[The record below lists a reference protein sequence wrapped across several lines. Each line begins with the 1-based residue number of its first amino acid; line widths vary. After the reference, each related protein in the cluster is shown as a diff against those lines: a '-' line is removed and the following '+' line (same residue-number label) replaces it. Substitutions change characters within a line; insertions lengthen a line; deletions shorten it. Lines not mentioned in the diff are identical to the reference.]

1 MISID
6 TALLRELVSASSVAN
21 DAIDNAVDALNR
33 VSTHNDWG
41 CKEKYAIN
49 EYAITNRNK
58 IKQLQE
64 NSRGF
69 LNVITQVSNEFETSE
84 NSIINLFSSV
94 ESLLSGMLSI
104 PVAVVTNG
112 HTHTGTPVGSFTSN
126 FESIIAE
133 WQKNNTPYYV
143 NMTTGDKIYADG
155 TVVEGNFDPF
165 KYVGNPLDDFT
176 KNNLT
181 EAISVCNFEDIDL

>member
-64 NSRGF
+64 NSREF

-84 NSIINLFSSV
+84 NSIIDLFSSV

-104 PVAVVTNG
+104 PVSVVTNG
-112 HTHTGTPVGSFTSN
+112 HTHTGTNQLGFAEN
-126 FESIIAE
+126 FADIISK
-133 WQKNNTPYYV
+133 WQKSIEWKPIDDIAVPICAN
-143 NMTTGDKIYADG
+143 
-155 TVVEGNFDPF
+155 PF
-165 KYVGNPLDDFT
+165 ETYTRNS
-176 KNNLT
+176 LT
-181 EAISVCNFEDIDL
+181 DAISVCNFEDINLG

>member
-21 DAIDNAVDALNR
+21 NAIDNAVDALNR

-84 NSIINLFSSV
+84 NSIIDLFSSV

-104 PVAVVTNG
+104 PVSIVANG
-112 HTHTGTPVGSFTSN
+112 NTHTGTNAGIISGN
-126 FESIIAE
+126 FEEIFRDFSKRLFANDGGNVGYIE
-133 WQKNNTPYYV
+133 TPDHLKDIGIYYMGV
-143 NMTTGDKIYADG
+143 KADSMG
-155 TVVEGNFDPF
+155 SYTA
-165 KYVGNPLDDFT
+165 
-176 KNNLT
+176 NNLT
-181 EAISVCNFEDIDL
+181 EPIAVCNFEDINLG

>member
-6 TALLRELVSASSVAN
+6 TAN
-21 DAIDNAVDALNR
+21 NAIDNAVDALNR

-84 NSIINLFSSV
+84 NSIIDLFSSV

-104 PVAVVTNG
+104 PVSIVANG
-112 HTHTGTPVGSFTSN
+112 NTHTGTNAGIISGN
-126 FESIIAE
+126 FEEIFRDFSKRLFANDGGNVGYIE
-133 WQKNNTPYYV
+133 TPDHLKDIGIYYMGV
-143 NMTTGDKIYADG
+143 KADSMG
-155 TVVEGNFDPF
+155 SYTA
-165 KYVGNPLDDFT
+165 
-176 KNNLT
+176 NNLT
-181 EAISVCNFEDIDL
+181 EPIAVCNFEDINLG

>member
-69 LNVITQVSNEFETSE
+69 LNVITQVSNEFEASE
-84 NSIINLFSSV
+84 KSILDMFSSV
-94 ESLLSGMLSI
+94 ESIISEVISI
-104 PVAVVTNG
+104 PPQVINIASKTAKNIFEQIKTKVDLEQIKKGWASTNPSLENYQWA
-112 HTHTGTPVGSFTSN
+112 TIWKP
-126 FESIIAE
+126 I
-133 WQKNNTPYYV
+133 Q
-143 NMTTGDKIYADG
+143 
-155 TVVEGNFDPF
+155 
-165 KYVGNPLDDFT
+165 
-176 KNNLT
+176 
-181 EAISVCNFEDIDL
+181 VCTFEDINLE

>member
-33 VSTHNDWG
+33 VSNHNDWG

-112 HTHTGTPVGSFTSN
+112 HTHTGTNHQVGFAGN
-126 FESIIAE
+126 FKDIISQ
-133 WQKNNTPYYV
+133 WQKENSPLHSRS
-143 NMTTGDKIYADG
+143 DG
-155 TVVEGNFDPF
+155 FNPF
-165 KYVGNPLDDFT
+165 EKFEAT
-176 KNNLT
+176 NLSN
-181 EAISVCNFEDIDL
+181 EIMMCNFEDIDLK